1 MSQTKVAGNQGHVR
15 AGTQIEMANNKV
27 NLLSSE
33 PSLIQSQN
41 NPHLVSAEQK
51 GSQMTLQKV
60 MDMSNQGNPS
70 SKHQKAKSQHKF
82 SQPALSSFNNSI
94 DRIGPMNINNQSSV
108 GNVVAISNKDKR

>member
-1 MSQTKVAGNQGHVR
+1 MGGNQGHVR

-41 NPHLVSAEQK
+41 NPHNFTSENQ

-60 MDMSNQGNPS
+60 MDMGNSGNPS
-70 SKHQKAKSQHKF
+70 SKHQKAKS
-82 SQPALSSFNNSI
+82 
-94 DRIGPMNINNQSSV
+94 
-108 GNVVAISNKDKR
+108 